1 MEAVEVVPGAIEAS
15 FSSSL
20 SFQRHLLLENNSSI
34 NFVNYNRGIKDEKNG
49 VTGLK
54 A

>member
-1 MEAVEVVPGAIEAS
+1 MEAVEVVPGALEAS
-15 FSSSL
+15 FSSPL
-20 SFQRHLLLENNSSI
+20 SFQRHYFLEDDCTKD
-34 NFVNYNRGIKDEKNG
+34 FVNYNSSIKDEKNG